1 MRIQAS
7 SLLLFLS
14 LNQNNDGTADAFSML
29 PRSVTLASPVSVGT
43 SDTNTGF
50 SSASSS
56 SALYG
61 KRRQTKRKKKQSQG
75 RSKQFYDAIDDAQ
88 GKVKLET
95 EPDEA
100 PSSSSTATATA
111 TAETQSPQDK
121 AREEAMQEAQKRYEQ
136 RPEVSTMIVDE
147 STGTEMLAQGQK
159 VMDVVTR
166 KAVKLSNLG
175 ADARLAQMFPGVSPE
190 VRERYRVDWRT
201 AEVPEMLEQLKDAC
215 MVDLGDGTRGIP
227 PHPSIANKGIDYVLA
242 NRDRLGYRMKKAIG
256 RWTFHAASQGDMR
269 EAKEVW
275 NKLHKNFLT
284 MENYISGPFRQI
296 MQDAEGRVGPN
307 FGNLELM
314 SFCNGDLYERIGNY
328 LVLKGMVAHWEKK
341 VVDADFFENQRGN
354 EYNQLRG
361 DPKRFLRD
369 APILFTLKECTQV
382 CAMAQQMCQLFV
394 EEEKLYGDFPPEI
407 VFLEDALKI
416 KGGTALRKYMIDE
429 FCPARGITPEGLREG
444 VRRLYQQLE
453 NMQVDPYADLT
464 MKVEQLYAAMSVGT
478 DDARD
483 PYLKY
488 LSYEASS
495 DPSNPAYFET
505 YTFNYPKQSMIR
517 FLDNTYPSTGGI
529 SQLIGPPPAKA
540 ESPEGGESGGGG
552 GGNPFDGLSAGFN
565 NLIGQ
570 MKGERNLRVEPPLVE
585 DNSPYTVPKERAIGR
600 EHDLGWF
607 EELNTV
613 TEKSKLGEM
622 APGRIIM
629 EE

>member
-1 MRIQAS
+1 MRIETS

-14 LNQNNDGTADAFSML
+14 LYQNNDGTADAFSIL
-29 PRSVTLASPVSVGT
+29 PRSVASPFSVGS
-43 SDTNTGF
+43 SDNTDF
-50 SSASSS
+50 SSS

-75 RSKQFYDAIDDAQ
+75 RSKEFYDAIDDAK
-88 GKVKLET
+88 GKAVLET
-95 EPDEA
+95 EPEEA
-100 PSSSSTATATA
+100 SSSSTTATA
-111 TAETQSPQDK
+111 TDTASPQDK
-121 AREEAMQEAQKRYEQ
+121 AREEAMQDAQKRYEQ

-166 KAVKLSNLG
+166 NAVKLSNLG
-175 ADARLAQMFPGVSPE
+175 ADARLAQMFPGVTPE
-190 VRERYRVDWRT
+190 VREKYRVDWRT
-201 AEVPEMLEQLKDAC
+201 AEVPEMIEQLKDAC

-227 PHPSIANKGIDYVLA
+227 PHPSISNKGLDYVLA
-242 NRDRLGYRMKKAIG
+242 NRDRLGYRMKKTIG
-256 RWTFHAASQGDMR
+256 RWTFHAASQGNIG

-314 SFCNGDLYERIGNY
+314 SFCDGDLYERVGNY

-341 VVDADFFENQRGN
+341 VVDADFFENQREN

-394 EEEKLYGDFPPEI
+394 EEEKLFVDFPPEI
-407 VFLEDALKI
+407 VFLEDSLKI

-444 VRRLYQQLE
+444 IRRLYQQLE

-483 PYLKY
+483 PYLQY
-488 LSYEASS
+488 LSSEASQ
-495 DPSNPAYFET
+495 DPRNPAYFET
-505 YTFNYPKQSMIR
+505 YTFNYPKQSMVR

-529 SQLIGPPPAKA
+529 SQLIGPPPTKA
-540 ESPEGGESGGGG
+540 ETPEGESDAGS
-552 GGNPFDGLSAGFN
+552 PFDGLSAGFN

-570 MKGERNLRVEPPLVE
+570 IKGERNLRVEPTLVD

-607 EELNTV
+607 EELNVV

-622 APGRIIM
+622 APGRIIK

>member
-1 MRIQAS
+1 MRIQS
-7 SLLLFLS
+7 SALLLLLS
-14 LNQNNDGTADAFSML
+14 LYQNYDGRADAFSMM
-29 PRSVTLASPVSVGT
+29 PRPMARSLSPFPSHESG
-43 SDTNTGF
+43 SC
-50 SSASSS
+50 SS

-61 KRRQTKRKKKQSQG
+61 KRRQNKRKQKQSQG
-75 RSKQFYDAIDDAQ
+75 RSKQFYDAIEDAE
-88 GKVKLET
+88 GKKAVVGE
-95 EPDEA
+95 EA
-100 PSSSSTATATA
+100 EEASSATATA
-111 TAETQSPQDK
+111 TASPQDK
-121 AREEAMQEAQKRYEQ
+121 AREEAMEEAQKRYEQ
-136 RPEVSTMIVDE
+136 RPEVSTMIVDKE
-147 STGTEMLAQGQK
+147 TGTEMLAQGQK

-175 ADARLAQMFPGVSPE
+175 ADARLAQMFPGCPPD
-190 VRERYRVDWRT
+190 VREKYRVDWKT

-227 PHPSIANKGIDYVLA
+227 KHPSIANTAVDYVLA

-256 RWTFHAASQGDMR
+256 RWTFHAASQGDIK

-284 MENYISGPFRQI
+284 LENYISGPFRQI
-296 MQDAEGRVGPN
+296 LQDAEGRVGPN
-307 FGNLELM
+307 FGNLEIM
-314 SFCNGDLYERIGNY
+314 SFCDGDLYERIGNY

-341 VVDADFFENQRGN
+341 VVDADFLENQRGN
-354 EYNQLRG
+354 EYNKLRG

-394 EEEKLYGDFPPEI
+394 ETEALYGDFPAEI
-407 VFLEDALKI
+407 VFLEDSLKI
-416 KGGTALRKYMIDE
+416 KGGTALRKYMIEE

-464 MKVEQLYAAMSVGT
+464 MKVEQLYAAMAVGT

-483 PYLKY
+483 PYLTY
-488 LSYEASS
+488 LSYAASD

-505 YTFNYPKQSMIR
+505 YTFNYPRQSMVR

-529 SQLIGPPPAKA
+529 SQLIGPPPAKT
-540 ESPEGGESGGGG
+540 ESPEGEAAS
-552 GGNPFDGLSAGFN
+552 PFDGLSAGFN
-565 NLIGQ
+565 NLLGQ
-570 MKGERNLRVEPPLVE
+570 IKGERNLRVEPTLL
-585 DNSPYTVPKERAIGR
+585 DDKSPYKVPKERAIGR

-607 EELNTV
+607 EELNKIDGET
-613 TEKSKLGEM
+613 TKLGEM